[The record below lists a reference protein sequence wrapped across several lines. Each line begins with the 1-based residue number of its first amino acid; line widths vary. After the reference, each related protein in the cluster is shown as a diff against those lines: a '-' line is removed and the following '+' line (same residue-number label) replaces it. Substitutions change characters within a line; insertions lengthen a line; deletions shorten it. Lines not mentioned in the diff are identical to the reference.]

1 MIAVVLVSVF
11 SNFGP
16 RTAMMEKVSYSQ
28 FLKEVDQGSVR
39 TVAIEDGKI
48 IKGITKNEQRFI
60 TYMPMKDDA
69 LLGLLLKANVSR
81 PVITPSISGCILLAW
96 SFCLTTGVSCLW
108 SPIINNFFAMELNI
122 AIVAK

>member
-1 MIAVVLVSVF
+1 MNDMIKNLFLWLMIAVVLVSVF

-69 LLGLLLKANVSR
+69 LLGLLLKANVNVKS
-81 PVITPSISGCILLAW
+81 VNFS
-96 SFCLTTGVSCLW
+96 VS
-108 SPIINNFFAMELNI
+108 N
-122 AIVAK
+122 